1 MVRYI
6 KGDDIDVNASIDDG
20 EEWIRDIEL
29 AYTVQDGPL
38 KALNVKWRTSS
49 IRKNWVSNGTDFDEH
64 GLIVNYP
71 LNIF

>member
-49 IRKNWVSNGTDFDEH
+49 IRKNWVSNGTDFDDTA
-64 GLIVNYP
+64 
-71 LNIF
+71 